1 MFRLK
6 CVVNSDLVLARQM
19 MNDERY
25 FPDPRSFTP
34 ERFLDKVKARNTF
47 HRDSR
52 TEKEAFTK
60 DDDPSNLIFGF
71 GRRSVV
77 PSPFNGRR
85 EAQC

>member
-1 MFRLK
+1 
-6 CVVNSDLVLARQM
+6 

-34 ERFLDKVKARNTF
+34 ERFLDKVKARYGLNP
-47 HRDSR
+47 DSCC
-52 TEKEAFTK
+52 EKEAFTK

-71 GRRSVV
+71 GRRSVI
-77 PSPFNGRR
+77 PSPFSGRR

>member
-1 MFRLK
+1 
-6 CVVNSDLVLARQM
+6 

-25 FPDPRSFTP
+25 FADPRSFTP
-34 ERFLDKVKARNTF
+34 ERFLNKVKARNSF
-47 HRDSR
+47 SPDSGSG
-52 TEKEAFTK
+52 KEQFTK

-77 PSPFNGRR
+77 PSPFIGKR